1 MKNERINKIM
11 ESLDGI
17 DRAEAPY
24 FFTSKLLTK
33 LKAQP
38 EKPKRIFFLR
48 PAFVVAAVT
57 IMVLINVILL
67 TKTSNVQV
75 NNVQQ
80 EATIESFAEAYHLT
94 TNSY

>member
-1 MKNERINKIM
+1 MKNERIDKIM
-11 ESLDGI
+11 ESLDGM
-17 DRAEAPY
+17 DRVEAPY
-24 FFTSKLLTK
+24 FFTSKLLAR
-33 LKAQP
+33 LKVQP
-38 EKPKRIFFLR
+38 EMPQRIFFLR
-48 PAFVVAAVT
+48 PAFVVAALA
-57 IMVLINVILL
+57 IMMLVNVILL